1 MNTYKL
7 FVSAN
12 IKMVALKDYSHKYV
26 DFKANSAEEA
36 IESAKSYYGEKYEV
50 SLFSIM

>member
-7 FVSAN
+7 FVATDLQFFS
-12 IKMVALKDYSHKYV
+12 LKDYWHKYV

-36 IESAKSYYGEKYEV
+36 IRIAKSEYGNKFTVEL
-50 SLFSIM
+50 SSII